1 MQENEYG
8 MFKTHSYIWQF
19 CSETGMLLKVCIVK
33 EHADMT
39 K

>member
-8 MFKTHSYIWQF
+8 MFINQSYIWQF
-19 CSETGMLLKVCIVK
+19 CSETGMCIVK
-33 EHADMT
+33 EHADMI

>member
-8 MFKTHSYIWQF
+8 MFINQSYIWQF
-19 CSETGMLLKVCIVK
+19 CSETGCIVK
-33 EHADMT
+33 EHADMI